1 MFEDSKIVSA
11 CARERHAAGT
21 EFIIIK
27 QICGVIAKQALLRW
41 ATYFLYY
48 QMSSMVVEK

>member
-1 MFEDSKIVSA
+1 MKLCKFVLVSFNSRHVLFEDSKIVSA

-27 QICGVIAKQALLRW
+27 QICGVIAKQALLR
-41 ATYFLYY
+41 
-48 QMSSMVVEK
+48 